1 METVN
6 GTILSFPN
14 IRKYNACTL
23 GGNAMEDSQRTVVGF
38 SLLDGLYWGFYAV
51 FVGYIA
57 TYLLDCGMSN
67 SFLSIML
74 AVFMVCSFFGAFFWG
89 GQCDKHH
96 TNKKVFIP
104 EFIGSVLIA
113 LLIFF
118 AAKWNLWIAAVLY
131 PVFGFFSAPL
141 GSNLD
146 AWMLKRFHKD
156 AGRYGTARAIG
167 SFGYALFALIIG
179 FLIQAMGYIVM
190 PIGMLITAL
199 MVLGMALVMQD
210 TPYTGAEHM
219 EHVNASGL
227 LKIKPYIYMVV
238 ILFLIGLACAPIN
251 NMKIVIIK
259 SVGGDVEILGIDAF
273 IGTTVQALIIA
284 MSGRFKRIPPYIRMT
299 MMTVF
304 VLLDMILIVT
314 AVNSSMVILGS
325 IMWNASYGVMLP
337 TVREITEKN
346 VHGALKNTAHSMAD
360 AVYGSF
366 AGIIA
371 LTYSGFVMD
380 SFGAR
385 SVAILGIVITLLPV
399 AMSIFAMSRE
409 KRTVQ
414 S

>member
-1 METVN
+1 
-6 GTILSFPN
+6 
-14 IRKYNACTL
+14 
-23 GGNAMEDSQRTVVGF
+23 MEDSHRTLIGF
-38 SLLDGLYWGFYAV
+38 SLLDGLYWGSYAV

-74 AVFMVCSFFGAFFWG
+74 AIFMVCSFLGAFFWG

-96 TNKKVFIP
+96 TNKNVFIP
-104 EFIGSVLIA
+104 EFIGSVLIS
-113 LLIFF
+113 LVIFF

-131 PVFGFFSAPL
+131 PIFGFFSAPL

-156 AGRYGTARAIG
+156 AGKYGVARAIG
-167 SFGYALFALIIG
+167 SFGYAVFALVIG
-179 FLIQAMGYIVM
+179 LLIQVMGYIVM
-190 PIGMLITAL
+190 PIGIVITAL
-199 MVLGMALVMQD
+199 TVLAMAFVMKD
-210 TPYTGAEHM
+210 TPYTGVEHI
-219 EHVNASGL
+219 EHVNAAGL

-259 SVGGDVEILGIDAF
+259 SVGGDVGILGIDAF

-284 MSGRFKRIPPYIRMT
+284 ISGRFKRIPPYVRMT
-299 MMTVF
+299 LMTGF

-314 AVNSSMVILGS
+314 AVNAVMVILGS
-325 IMWNASYGVMLP
+325 VMWNASYGVMLP
-337 TVREITEKN
+337 TIREITEKN

-360 AVYGSF
+360 AMYGSF

-385 SVAILGIVITLLPV
+385 SVAVLGIIITLLPV
-399 AMSIFAMSRE
+399 GMSLYALGRE
-409 KRTVQ
+409 KKTSQ
-414 S
+414 AS

>member
-1 METVN
+1 MEESNTKLV
-6 GTILSFPN
+6 I
-14 IRKYNACTL
+14 
-23 GGNAMEDSQRTVVGF
+23 GF

-57 TYLLDCGMSN
+57 TYLLECGMSN

-74 AVFMVCSFFGAFFWG
+74 AVFMVASFFGAFFWG

-104 EFIGSVLIA
+104 EFIGAVLIS
-113 LLIFF
+113 LVIFF
-118 AAKWNLWIAAVLY
+118 AAKWNLWVAAVLY
-131 PVFGFFSAPL
+131 PVFGSFSAPL

-156 AGRYGTARAIG
+156 AGKYGIARAVG
-167 SFGYALFALIIG
+167 SFGYALVALIIG
-179 FLIQAMGYIVM
+179 LLIQALGYLVM
-190 PIGMLITAL
+190 PVGILVTAGTVLI
-199 MVLGMALVMQD
+199 MAWVMQD
-210 TPYTGAEHM
+210 TPYVAPEHI

-227 LKIKPYIYMVV
+227 LKIRPYIYMVV

-259 SVGGDVEILGIDAF
+259 SVGGDVGILGIDAF

-284 MSGRFKRIPPYIRMT
+284 MSGKFKRLPPYIRMT
-299 MMTVF
+299 CMSVF
-304 VLLDMILIVT
+304 ILLDMLLIVT
-314 AVNSSMVILGS
+314 AANSWMVILGS
-325 IMWNASYGVMLP
+325 VMWNASYGVMLP
-337 TVREITEKN
+337 TIREITEKN

-360 AVYGSF
+360 AVYSSF

-371 LTYSGFVMD
+371 LTYSGFMMD

-385 SVAILGIVITLLPV
+385 SVAVLGFAITLVPV
-399 AMSIFAMSRE
+399 AMSIFALVRQKKTE
-409 KRTVQ
+409 E
-414 S
+414 

>member
-1 METVN
+1 MEENQTKV
-6 GTILSFPN
+6 I
-14 IRKYNACTL
+14 
-23 GGNAMEDSQRTVVGF
+23 VGF

-74 AVFMVCSFFGAFFWG
+74 AVFMLCSFFGAFFWG

-104 EFIGSVLIA
+104 EFIAAVIVA
-113 LLIFF
+113 FVIFF

-131 PVFGFFSAPL
+131 PVFGFLSAPL

-156 AGRYGTARAIG
+156 AGMYGKARAIG
-167 SFGYALFALIIG
+167 SFGYALVALIIG
-179 FLIQAMGYIVM
+179 LLINAFGYIVM
-190 PIGMLITAL
+190 PIGIIVTAG

-210 TPYTGAEHM
+210 SPYNGVEHI
-219 EHVNASGL
+219 EHVNAAGL
-227 LKIKPYIYMVV
+227 LKIRPYIYMVV
-238 ILFLIGLACAPIN
+238 ILFMTGLACAPIN
-251 NMKIVIIK
+251 NMKIVILK
-259 SVGGDVEILGIDAF
+259 SVGGDVGVLGIDAF
-273 IGTTVQALIIA
+273 IGTTLQAVFMFL
-284 MSGRFKRIPPYIRMT
+284 SGRLKKIPAYQRLVLMT
-299 MMTVF
+299 GCIFVMMLF
-304 VLLDMILIVT
+304 IMT
-314 AVNSSMVILGS
+314 AVNPVMIIISS
-325 IMWNASYGVMLP
+325 IMWNISYGVMLP

-360 AVYGSF
+360 AVYSSF

-380 SFGAR
+380 SFGAK
-385 SVAILGIVITLLPV
+385 SVAFLGFGLMIVPVIMSVAGMRQERKNIT
-399 AMSIFAMSRE
+399 E
-409 KRTVQ
+409 
-414 S
+414 